1 MRPQV
6 IDSERLSTVRA
17 DLVQLDMLLKE
28 AIAKLSAG
36 FVGAHEALCRQQA
49 LAGDGDPQAGA
60 LVQEA
65 CAHLDSALTALQFED
80 IASQLIASAR
90 HHLSDGGD
98 MPGKGS
104 NRSVT
109 QHHMESGDIEFF

>member
-36 FVGAHEALCRQQA
+36 FVGAHEALRRQQA
-49 LAGDGDPQAGA
+49 LAGQGDPQTMTLAS
-60 LVQEA
+60 EA
-65 CAHLDSALTALQFED
+65 CAHLDNALTALQFED

-90 HHLSDGGD
+90 HHLADGGD

-104 NRSVT
+104 NISVP